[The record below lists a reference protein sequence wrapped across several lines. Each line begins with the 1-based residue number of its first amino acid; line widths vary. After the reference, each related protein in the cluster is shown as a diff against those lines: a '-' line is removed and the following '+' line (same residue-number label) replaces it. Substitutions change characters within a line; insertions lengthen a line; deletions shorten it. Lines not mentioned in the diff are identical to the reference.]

1 MAAFFRQGLVS
12 CFTYERIAPLY
23 KNIARHFRCA
33 DKQEMTMTKIFGLA
47 LAAIVLLG
55 SVAPGTAQ
63 VRNNGQSVQ
72 DITGGW

>member
-1 MAAFFRQGLVS
+1 
-12 CFTYERIAPLY
+12 
-23 KNIARHFRCA
+23 
-33 DKQEMTMTKIFGLA
+33 MTMTKIFGLA

-63 VRNNGQSVQ
+63 VRNGQSVQ

>member
-1 MAAFFRQGLVS
+1 MFRQGLAS
-12 CFTYERIAPLY
+12 CFTHERIAPPY
-23 KNIARHFRCA
+23 KNSARHFRCA
-33 DKQEMTMTKIFGLA
+33 DKQEMTMTKIFA

-63 VRNNGQSVQ
+63 VRNGQSVQ